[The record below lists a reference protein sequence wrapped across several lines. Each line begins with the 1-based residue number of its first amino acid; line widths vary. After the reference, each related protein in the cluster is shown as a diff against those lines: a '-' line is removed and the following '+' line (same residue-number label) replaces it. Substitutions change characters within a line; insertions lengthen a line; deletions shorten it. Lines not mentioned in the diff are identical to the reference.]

1 MFVMNY
7 LARLLTVL
15 LLCFGLAAPALI
27 AEVPS
32 QTATVVSVRE
42 IRRHSG
48 FNPSRYAGPIYFTV
62 DFAFRL
68 SGQSYCVS
76 YETPVLDEVQD
87 LRAANGKE
95 VNVDIHGKKLAVM
108 LPTGRRIKADLVKP
122 TQC

>member
-1 MFVMNY
+1 MKC
-7 LARLLTVL
+7 LARRFLVAL
-15 LLCFGLAAPALI
+15 LLSLGLTTPALI
-27 AEVPS
+27 AEVPT

-68 SGQSYCVS
+68 SGQSYCVN
-76 YETPVLDEVQD
+76 YETPVLDEVQA

-108 LPTGRRIKADLVKP
+108 LPSGLRIKADLVKP